1 MPTDLTALQAKLNA
15 IKGNDQPE
23 AKLTPQGL
31 VAGKTEVKQKDSKL
45 ENLKKKKK
53 SGYGGKRE
61 GSGRKQAQATIIAK
75 GIKGWIDDH
84 ANEAVPMQLVDK
96 KTGAVLTIKK
106 PRKFIAIEKLFEI
119 GVKGDKVTGDAH
131 ALNMWLDRFM

>member
-45 ENLKKKKK
+45 ENLKKKK
-53 SGYGGKRE
+53 
-61 GSGRKQAQATIIAK
+61 T
-75 GIKGWIDDH
+75 
-84 ANEAVPMQLVDK
+84 K
-96 KTGAVLTIKK
+96 KTGK
-106 PRKFIAIEKLFEI
+106 
-119 GVKGDKVTGDAH
+119 
-131 ALNMWLDRFM
+131 